1 MRKLSRNVLSFL
13 MITAG
18 ISATA
23 ADTQPAGSDLSAPA
37 KPAPTPPPSLQGP
50 KAEYAT
56 PVYDFGRVQS
66 GELVKYTYVVTNTG
80 DQTLEISHVQPSCGC
95 TAAGEW
101 THKVEPGETGKIPI
115 QFNSANFNGAIF
127 KTISVSSNDKTKPV
141 MVLQL
146 KGTVWK
152 PIELLPAYTV
162 INVPP
167 DSGHASA
174 SIRIINHSDD
184 PLAVY
189 APTCDSPLFA
199 FALTTN
205 EPGKEYTLALNS
217 TNDLVGPNNLHGKL
231 TLTTSS
237 TKTPKLDIPFWVN
250 VQPVITVIPQRISL
264 AQTPLKAKS
273 PTTITISNNS
283 TNALTLSD
291 AAVNAPGVEVQ
302 LKEVQPGRLFNAIV
316 VFPEG
321 FEPAA
326 GKPLELTMKSS
337 QPRMPEI
344 KVPVL
349 TAPHPVMTQPLVPQP
364 QKPTASVSGAPSPT
378 APAVR

>member
-1 MRKLSRNVLSFL
+1 MRKFTRNFVSAV
-13 MITAG
+13 MIAG
-18 ISATA
+18 GYSTGA
-23 ADTQPAGSDLSAPA
+23 ADTPPPGPTSAAPA
-37 KPAPTPPPSLQGP
+37 KSAEATPEGP
-50 KAEYAT
+50 KAQYAT

-66 GELVKYTYVVTNTG
+66 GELVKYTYIVTNTG
-80 DQTLEISHVQPSCGC
+80 DQALEVTHVQPSCGC

-101 THKVEPGETGKIPI
+101 THKIEPGKTGNIPI
-115 QFNSANFNGAIF
+115 QFNSANFNGQVF

-167 DSGHASA
+167 DSARASA
-174 SIRIINHSDD
+174 SVRIINHADD
-184 PLAVY
+184 SLAVS
-189 APTCDSPLFA
+189 SPLSDNPTFIVT
-199 FALTTN
+199 LTTN

-217 TNDLVGPNNLHGKL
+217 ATELGTGNLHGKV
-231 TLTTSS
+231 TLKTSS
-237 TKTPKLDIPFWVN
+237 TKTPHLDIPFWVN
-250 VQPVITVIPQRISL
+250 VQPIITVIPQRISL
-264 AQTPLKAKS
+264 PQTPLKAKA
-273 PTTITISNNS
+273 PATVTISNNS
-283 TNALTLSD
+283 TNALILSD
-291 AAVNAPGVEVQ
+291 ATVNAPGVEVQ

-326 GKPLELTMKSS
+326 GKPIELTLKSS
-337 QPRMPEI
+337 QSRMPEI

-349 TAPHPVMTQPLVPQP
+349 TAPHPVVTQPLVPRP
-364 QKPTASVSGAPSPT
+364 QKPTVSNAVPT
-378 APAVR
+378 ATAGPAIH